1 MKLRVVKISKKG
13 EKCLL
18 GMGLSMNVSGRHKQ
32 VLCMRADLD
41 LILSIHQ
48 PALLPTTSN
57 LHREE
62 WRGKGGDFAN

>member
-1 MKLRVVKISKKG
+1 
-13 EKCLL
+13 
-18 GMGLSMNVSGRHKQ
+18 MGLSMHVSGRHKQ